1 MDLVVAL
8 SWLAALLGTATALPQ
23 FIKILRT
30 RITTGVSTHLWQ
42 LSLLGSIAWTFHGF
56 WTNQMAIAWPTLI
69 LGVMQVG
76 ILVLIRRNER
86 LLITPVFIMPLV
98 AGVGFCMIDSYAGAA
113 AFGTAVA
120 ISPVLGQLAQLRTMR
135 RASDLAGVSVEYLLL
150 NLASQAM
157 WMGYGWLGVEWAMRV
172 NATAQTLVCSLVL
185 AYFMHRRVSLLRAAQ
200 PVPMQVAA

>member
-1 MDLVVAL
+1 MNLVVAL

-23 FIKILRT
+23 FLKILRT

-56 WTNQMAIAWPTLI
+56 WTGQMAIAWPTLI

-76 ILVLIRRNER
+76 ILVLIRHNER
-86 LLITPVFIMPLV
+86 LPIAPVFVMPML
-98 AGVGFCMIDSYAGAA
+98 AGVGFCLIDSYAGAA
-113 AFGTAVA
+113 AFGTVAA

-150 NLASQAM
+150 NLGAQAM
-157 WMGYGWLGVEWAMRV
+157 WMSYGWLGVEWAMRV
-172 NATAQTLVCSLVL
+172 NASAQTLVCGLVV
-185 AYFMHRRVSLLRAAQ
+185 AYFMHRKVSLRRAAQ

>member
-30 RITTGVSTHLWQ
+30 RITTGVSTKLWQ

-76 ILVLIRRNER
+76 ILVLIRHNEA
-86 LLITPVFIMPLV
+86 LPIAPVFGMPLALGV
-98 AGVGFCMIDSYAGAA
+98 ALCAVDSLAGAA
-113 AFGTAVA
+113 VFGTAVA

-150 NLASQAM
+150 NLGAQAM
-157 WMGYGWLGVEWAMRV
+157 WMSYGWLGVEWAMRV
-172 NATAQTLVCSLVL
+172 NGSAQTLICGLAL
-185 AYFMHRRVSLLRAAQ
+185 AYFLRRRFALLHAAQ